1 MWNWTRSLSGQ
12 LILILFSG
20 VAATLILSASIHLQN
35 RGETLFTVGGMQTA
49 QRFANIVQMLEQIPV
64 NQRNQVIK
72 VLDSKS
78 QFTRLLDSTPSAP
91 RTTDQDDE
99 HALYVQSQLR
109 DFLGK
114 ERLLGVTVIDTIPE
128 EDGVHNLDQTWLL
141 KMMHKLH
148 SRDRGIAQKVAPHGI
163 SYMAQIQLIDG
174 QWIEFHSHIP
184 EKILTIPKYFFPSLL
199 LLVAMVTGLS
209 FLAVRL
215 ITQPLR
221 ILAEAAE
228 QFGRDIE
235 GTPISESGS
244 TELRTAARAFN
255 AMQARLM
262 RFIQERMHLLAAISH
277 DLKTPLTRMKLRSE
291 ILHRAVPTLGK
302 IYLNNISEMEE
313 MVGSALDYIQG
324 MERLEK
330 KKLVYIQSILE
341 TLEMEYGEIGQD
353 IQIECSQTEA
363 FWVMPG
369 SFKRCLSNLIQNAI
383 KYGNRATIIATVQ
396 NNRLWISVT
405 DDGPGIPEEEMEKV
419 FEPFVRLETSRS
431 RNTGGVG
438 LGLSI
443 ARNIVRS
450 HGGELT
456 LKNRK
461 EGGLEVILVL
471 PTESRK

>member
-1 MWNWTRSLSGQ
+1 L
-12 LILILFSG
+12 
-20 VAATLILSASIHLQN
+20 
-35 RGETLFTVGGMQTA
+35 
-49 QRFANIVQMLEQIPV
+49 
-64 NQRNQVIK
+64 
-72 VLDSKS
+72 
-78 QFTRLLDSTPSAP
+78 
-91 RTTDQDDE
+91 
-99 HALYVQSQLR
+99 
-109 DFLGK
+109 LGK

-128 EDGVHNLDQTWLL
+128 EDGVHSFDQKWLL

-148 SRDRGIAQKVAPHGI
+148 SRDRGIAQKVIPHGI

-184 EKILTIPKYFFPSLL
+184 EKVLTIPKYFFPSLL
-199 LLVAMVTGLS
+199 LLVALVTGLS
-209 FLAVRL
+209 FLAMRL
-215 ITQPLR
+215 ITHPLT

-235 GTPISESGS
+235 GTPISESGC

-255 AMQARLM
+255 AMQARLL

-291 ILHRAVPTLGK
+291 ILQRTEPTIGG
-302 IYLNNISEMEE
+302 IYLNNIAEMEE

-341 TLEMEYGEIGQD
+341 TLEMEYSEIGQD
-353 IQIECSQTEA
+353 IQIECSKTEA

-383 KYGNRATIIATVQ
+383 KYGEQATIIARIQ
-396 NNRLWISVT
+396 DHQLWISVT
-405 DDGPGIPEEEMEKV
+405 DDGPGIPEEDLKKV

-431 RNTGGVG
+431 RHTGGVG

-443 ARNIVRS
+443 AQNIARS

-456 LKNRK
+456 IKNRPDI
-461 EGGLEVILVL
+461 GLEAILII
-471 PTESRK
+471 PTESDYVL